1 MDREKFKLDEE
12 VMNKRELLKII
23 EEKEIQIE
31 NQKQKLQLAN
41 EEIEKIKIELKE
53 LKKGI
58 SDFIID
64 RADNILEEKKSNSF
78 RISSKKENNISI
90 DIVEVD
96 EDKYIDENSTIYE
109 GESIEESINK
119 IMNEVTNYEEEKKI
133 NEIATEELVVN
144 DIEEEKNAEDNL
156 ILIENLKSVFI
167 ENKNY
172 ESIEILNEIL
182 DNIKVIESNIKY
194 EEKILLLYFGYFYN
208 KLEELLE
215 KSKVI
220 NEFYHS
226 DVNEIKILTMLIE
239 EKEYPIYHQAK
250 ETVSMEIIDNKKL
263 FNGLDTILRGRIID
277 KIRSVSYRI
286 FDEVYSIKDIK
297 IGEDSIT
304 LKAWV
309 KEKDKENYKLVEGL
323 YCNTTEKL
331 YMLESSIYV
340 LGLNIKHLM
349 HNESQVQNIEND
361 FFDKEKEESYEFN
374 NSKDEYEESNQYYID
389 EEEEEEEEE
398 EEGSSNIW
406 TRLKGKF
413 GLKFKK

>member
-1 MDREKFKLDEE
+1 MEREKFKLDEKIR
-12 VMNKRELLKII
+12 NKRELLKII

-31 NQKQKLQLAN
+31 NQKLKLQLAN
-41 EEIEKIKIELKE
+41 EEIEKIKIELRE
-53 LKKGI
+53 LKRDI
-58 SDFIID
+58 SDSIID
-64 RADNILEEKKSNSF
+64 RVDNILEEKKSDSF
-78 RISSKKENNISI
+78 RRSDEKGNNISI
-90 DIVEVD
+90 EIVEVD
-96 EDKYIDENSTIYE
+96 EDKYIDENKTIDE

-144 DIEEEKNAEDNL
+144 TIEEEEKSEDKL

-182 DNIKVIESNIKY
+182 DNIKIIETNIID
-194 EEKILLLYFGYFYN
+194 EEKILLVYFGYFYN

-226 DVNEIKILTMLIE
+226 DVNEINILTMLIE
-239 EKEYPIYHQAK
+239 EKEYPIYQQVK

-277 KIRSVSYRI
+277 KIKNVSYKV
-286 FDEVYSIKDIK
+286 FDGVYSIKDIK
-297 IGEDSIT
+297 IGEESIT

-340 LGLNIKHLM
+340 LGLNIKQLM
-349 HNESQVQNIEND
+349 HNESQVQNIEKD
-361 FFDKEKEESYEFN
+361 FFDKEQEESYEFN
-374 NSKDEYEESNQYYID
+374 NSKDEYEESNEYYID
-389 EEEEEEEEE
+389 DEDDEDDDY
-398 EEGSSNIW
+398 SSIW